1 MVNSSV
7 FGVLVSQKPRRDIRQ
22 RGTSLKIQCEVDT
35 QIVSMFWYR
44 QLPGQS
50 LTLIAT
56 ANQDM
61 DATYE
66 SGFTKDKFAIS
77 GPTSKSS
84 NLTVNNLS
92 LEDSSF
98 YFCSARDT
106 VPRTDQR
113 AEQEP
118 QLATSCPAP
127 TQMSPRPQ
135 SSPPLAA
142 GNHRSSCS
150 LAFPTDDDDKIVGG
164 YTCAEKSIP
173 YQVSLNSGYHFCG
186 GSLISDQWVVSAAH
200 CYKS

>member
-1 MVNSSV
+1 M
-7 FGVLVSQKPRRDIRQ
+7 FGALLSQKPRRAICQ
-22 RGTSLKIQCEVDT
+22 RGTSLTIECEGDT
-35 QIVSMFWYR
+35 QLTSMFWYR

-56 ANQDM
+56 ANQGM
-61 DATYE
+61 EATYE
-66 SGFTKDKFAIS
+66 SGFTKDKFLIS
-77 GPTSKSS
+77 PPTSTSS

-106 VPRTDQR
+106 VPGTDQR

-135 SSPPLAA
+135 SRPPAA
-142 GNHRSSCS
+142 GNHRCSCS
-150 LAFPTDDDDKIVGG
+150 
-164 YTCAEKSIP
+164 CA
-173 YQVSLNSGYHFCG
+173 CG
-186 GSLISDQWVVSAAH
+186 RVWV
-200 CYKS
+200 